1 MRTRARKRSR
11 ATARKRYVKL
21 LRRWQASQ
29 YLLEVH
35 GLQCAPATLA
45 KKACKGTGPEICF
58 VNGIPFYRPAG
69 LDAWAKASIGKPT
82 PHARK
87 DAYPRNRSAPR
98 RQQQNDAQPLREGV

>member
-1 MRTRARKRSR
+1 MIRTQKKDRAAAK
-11 ATARKRYVKL
+11 KYPKL

-58 VNGIPFYRPAG
+58 VNKLPFYKPAA
-69 LDAWAKASIGKPT
+69 LDVWAKASIGKPT
-82 PHARK
+82 PQARK
-87 DAYPRNRSAPR
+87 DIHHRNRSAPR
-98 RQQQNDAQPLREGV
+98 QLQESA